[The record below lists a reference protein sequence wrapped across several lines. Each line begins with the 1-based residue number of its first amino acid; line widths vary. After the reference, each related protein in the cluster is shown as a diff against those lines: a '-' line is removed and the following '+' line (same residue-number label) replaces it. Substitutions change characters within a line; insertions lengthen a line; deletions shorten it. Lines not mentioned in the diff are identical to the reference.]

1 MNLASESAALLT
13 GGLVL
18 VMGLLVDRVLPQ
30 RELAR
35 VRWLRRVAFLGLGA
49 LAALVSRLATGFS

>member
-49 LAALVSRLATGFS
+49 LAALASRLATGFS